1 MNMKKLVIAAVLMLA
16 GFAASAQVHIGGGYT
31 WQTLTQS
38 NTDLYWNLN
47 GAYGGASFNIKI
59 NEYVGIAPGAYF
71 IWATGPLRQ
80 KGEPMPDASFGLDMM
95 ELQFPLNVTF
105 GVEMGN
111 AGKLFIYGGPAF
123 NLGLSC
129 KLYGFDR
136 KDYFKTRKDTITE
149 NLYGDLGDDNDQ
161 INLKRFDTKIGV
173 GVGYRIK
180 FFEINAGYDFGLLN
194 LSKQDGDK
202 LHQNTLHAGIAFCF

>member
-38 NTDLYWNLN
+38 DTDLYWNLN

-71 IWATGPLRQ
+71 IWATGPLCQ
-80 KGEPMPDASFGLDMM
+80 KGEPTPDASFGLDMM
-95 ELQFPLNVTF
+95 ELQIPLNVTF

-129 KLYGFDR
+129 KLYAFDR
-136 KDYFKTRKDTITE
+136 KDFFKQRKDTLTE

-194 LSKQDGDK
+194 LSKQNGDK